1 MIRVEP
7 DGLFEL
13 RFGLTVA
20 SEAPECQTR
29 EVARL
34 EIEALSRGVVADLIV
49 GRSELAQR
57 QQGLDQRNARK
68 VVAGLQPQ
76 SLAVGVRR
84 LLEAAL
90 LGIHGRQVEEDER
103 RLRMRGRKFLK
114 ERNRRR
120 WIPVLGIGRRQRN
133 PKA

>member
-7 DGLFEL
+7 DGLLEL

-20 SEAPECQTR
+20 SEAPEGQTR

-34 EIEALSRGVVADLIV
+34 EIAGLSRGVVADFIV